1 MTEQIVSSSQGIC
14 PHCGGLDS
22 EFMGSDQYD
31 DIVSEDY
38 TCIDCDKDFV
48 ENYEIVYYETVYDD
62 ENEDTPVVNKKTN
75 VRW

>member
-1 MTEQIVSSSQGIC
+1 M
-14 PHCGGLDS
+14 GL
-22 EFMGSDQYD
+22 DQYD

-62 ENEDTPVVNKKTN
+62 EIDDTLVRNKKTN